1 MRIFAEDRLHL
12 SITLKQAWCSAFG
25 LHYLCSSVFV
35 DTYIQKL
42 HTMLYLLQFA
52 CLILMLI
59 SAFFLA
65 VTRIHVRWTNRRYEY
80 SRWMIS
86 SALLLMAAHFFL
98 QMHYGFRATSTYLGA
113 VINIMV
119 YQPCFT
125 LFAMAIY
132 NVEATHTKRRKMNL
146 ICAAV
151 YAAMLAAFA
160 VGYSFSGSLNIGAW
174 LYVMLALFL
183 GNIVYCIYMIIIEM
197 NKRKKLLE
205 TMTATDMRPFTRY
218 AYACLTLLFI
228 TATIIPFAILSTKSL
243 YIIGPFGLVA
253 TLFFIVNF
261 VALGFNY
268 VPTEELL
275 DKERGNNLTA
285 DAVNAESEEE
295 SVKCDVQQSAPETGS
310 EQTSKQLPTSRIAF
324 IRSALDHWCADLG
337 YKDCTVNMLTLSNLL
352 EINKTELSQYFSQCQ
367 NTTFRI
373 WLGEI
378 RFNAAKKMMMENP
391 DFSNDIISSECG
403 FSSRSYLYRV
413 FKEKEGCTPV
423 AWRDKQA

>member
-1 MRIFAEDRLHL
+1 MSDINAYQRILHCRH
-12 SITLKQAWCSAFG
+12 A
-25 LHYLCSSVFV
+25 
-35 DTYIQKL
+35 
-42 HTMLYLLQFA
+42 
-52 CLILMLI
+52 
-59 SAFFLA
+59 
-65 VTRIHVRWTNRRYEY
+65 Y
-80 SRWMIS
+80 SRKMDK
-86 SALLLMAAHFFL
+86 SAVRVFALDDILGVAFDGSTLLPAE
-98 QMHYGFRATSTYLGA
+98 MHYGFRATSTYLGA
-113 VINIMV
+113 VINILV

-373 WLGEI
+373 WLSEI

-413 FKEKEGCTPV
+413 FKEKEGCTPI

>member
-65 VTRIHVRWTNRRYEY
+65 VTRLHVRWTNRRYEY

-146 ICAAV
+146 ICSAV

-295 SVKCDVQQSAPETGS
+295 SVKCDVQQSAPEIGS

-373 WLGEI
+373 WLSEI

-413 FKEKEGCTPV
+413 FKEKEGCTPI

>member
-1 MRIFAEDRLHL
+1 
-12 SITLKQAWCSAFG
+12 
-25 LHYLCSSVFV
+25 
-35 DTYIQKL
+35 
-42 HTMLYLLQFA
+42 
-52 CLILMLI
+52 MLI

-113 VINIMV
+113 VINILV

-174 LYVMLALFL
+174 LYVMLALFF

-285 DAVNAESEEE
+285 DAVNTESEEE
-295 SVKCDVQQSAPETGS
+295 SVKCDVQQSAPEIGS

-352 EINKTELSQYFSQCQ
+352 EINKTELSQYFSQCH

-373 WLGEI
+373 WLSEI

-413 FKEKEGCTPV
+413 FKEKEGCTPI